1 MRSFGIGLLLGILVG
16 GFVLAGALAA
26 PGNSPAIPATVT
38 VTPGDTAAAK
48 ETCRRRHLSWSRL
61 EVNVDSTKL
70 GIVCE
75 SEDIVRQQVLQ
86 CGLVKRGDK

>member
-1 MRSFGIGLLLGILVG
+1 MRSFGIGLLLGM
-16 GFVLAGALAA
+16 LAGGSIVAGTFSASVTPPL
-26 PGNSPAIPATVT
+26 SPQTIT

-48 ETCRRRHLSWSRL
+48 ETCRHRHLGWSRL
-61 EVNVDSTKL
+61 EVSVDGTRL

-86 CGLVKRGDK
+86 CALVKRSGK